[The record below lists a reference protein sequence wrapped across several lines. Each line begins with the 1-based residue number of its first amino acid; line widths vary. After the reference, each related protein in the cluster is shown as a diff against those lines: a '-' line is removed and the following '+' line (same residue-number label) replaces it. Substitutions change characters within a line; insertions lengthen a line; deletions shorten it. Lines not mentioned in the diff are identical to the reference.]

1 MRTGLL
7 ILWGLVAAS
16 ISGAATIE
24 EDFSSDPLQ
33 NGWKIFGD
41 TNLFHWDATNQNLDV
56 TWDSSQTNSYFYHAL
71 GTILARDD
79 NFHLSFDLMFQDYA
93 SGTTPGKPYD
103 FEAAIGFLNPANA
116 MQTNFSTWRRHQ
128 QNVRPG

>member
-24 EDFSSDPLQ
+24 EDFSGNPQQD
-33 NGWKIFGD
+33 GWKIFGD
-41 TNLFHWDATNQNLDV
+41 TNLFHWDATNQNLEV
-56 TWDSSQTNSYFYHAL
+56 TWDSSQTNSYFYYAL

-93 SGTTPGKPYD
+93 SGTTPGKPYRLRGGD
-103 FEAAIGFLNPANA
+103 WFSKSRLCHANEFLA
-116 MQTNFSTWRRHQ
+116 WRRHQ
-128 QNVRPG
+128 QNLRPG